1 MSNKVKISDVLHL
14 AADKYLASDYVE
26 YIDTDKNRFSCCAV
40 ETVLDE
46 LLDENCTI
54 TMKQYSCLWDTIHK
68 GFDNLGLDTGSLY
81 AFEEFEKYGRITE
94 ESQGARY
101 TWLKFCAML
110 AEEQG
115 E

>member
-1 MSNKVKISDVLHL
+1 MSNKVKISEVLHL

-26 YIDTDKNRFSCCAV
+26 YIDTDKSRFSCCAV
-40 ETVLDE
+40 EGVLDD
-46 LLDENCTI
+46 LLVEEGIINI
-54 TMKQYSCLWDTIHK
+54 KQYTNLWDTIHE
-68 GFDNLGLDTGSLY
+68 GFENLGLDTGSLH
-81 AFEEFEKYGRITE
+81 AFEEFEKGEVTE

-101 TWLKFCAML
+101 AWLKFCAML